1 MTHTHSQAPRTRTDA
16 GFTLIELLVSMAVL
30 LIVSG
35 TVFDGVLRLSNNSIR
50 VNNRTAMHA
59 GVRNATELLQQEVG
73 QAGRVALPNTV
84 RLAAAVAAGTSPVGI
99 QAVDSAGAV
108 LGSVSGVSGMFVNEQ
123 VVVGTGATQE
133 TVTITAV
140 DTANNQITAL
150 FALPHAAGEPVSV
163 YGGFAAGVI
172 PPSVANGST
181 GSTLKIFGD
190 VNSDGNMVYVEYT
203 CDTANGNLYR
213 RSVPFTAATK
223 PALAADQTLLNN
235 IEANPDGTACFTYQ
249 QRTVNNVPYVVD
261 VAITLTVRTPD
272 RDPVTRL
279 FERETKAL
287 LNVAPRNV
295 FNVWQLAGLGI
306 NNRIQPMPASIQTL
320 MAQP

>member
-1 MTHTHSQAPRTRTDA
+1 MHMTPSGVRVRPTDA
-16 GFTLIELLVSMAVL
+16 GFSLLELLVSMGVL
-30 LIVSG
+30 LVVSG
-35 TVFDGVLRLSNNSIR
+35 AVFDGVFRLSNNSAR
-50 VNNRTAMHA
+50 VNNRAAMHA

-73 QAGRVALPNTV
+73 QAGRVALPNAV
-84 RLAAAVAAGTSPVGI
+84 RLAAAVAAGTSTVGV
-99 QAVDSAGAV
+99 QAVNASGQV
-108 LGSVSGVSGMFVNEQ
+108 LGSVSGVAGLFVNEQ
-123 VVVGTGATQE
+123 VVVGTGNAQE

-140 DTANNQITAL
+140 NTATNQITAL
-150 FALPHAAGEPVSV
+150 FALPHAATEPLAV

-172 PPSVANGST
+172 PTTVANGST
-181 GSTLKIFGD
+181 ASTLKIFGD

-213 RSVPFTAATK
+213 RSVPFTAAVK
-223 PALAADQTLLNN
+223 PALAAEQTLLNN
-235 IEANPDGTACFTYQ
+235 IEANPDGTPCFTYQ

-287 LNVAPRNV
+287 LNVSPRNV

-306 NNRIQPMPASIQTL
+306 NNRIQPMPASVQNL
-320 MAQP
+320 MTQP